1 MIKLILNK
9 TKMFIE
15 TTTQS
20 TRFFFAPLC
29 FCVIILFLIPFSG
42 SSQTAIEI
50 IKKAD
55 ELTRGASS
63 EGEMT
68 IQIIRPK
75 WEREMKM
82 KTWSLGTEYS
92 LMLITA
98 PSKEKGTVILKRKK
112 EVWNWIP
119 SIERTVKLPPSM
131 MMQSWMGTDLTN
143 DDLVRQSS

>member
-1 MIKLILNK
+1 MKKLL
-9 TKMFIE
+9 
-15 TTTQS
+15 
-20 TRFFFAPLC
+20 
-29 FCVIILFLIPFSG
+29 VIPFLLAG
-42 SSQTAIEI
+42 MFAQSQTAIEI

-75 WEREMKM
+75 WTREMKM

-92 LMLITA
+92 FMLITA
-98 PSKEKGTVILKRKK
+98 PAKEKGTVMLKREK

-119 SIERTVKLPPSM
+119 SIERTVKL
-131 MMQSWMGTDLTN
+131 
-143 DDLVRQSS
+143 